1 MKTTFTTDNGTRYE
15 PGQTFGRETSRGWG
29 RDPTRTLYRE
39 WTRWIYSTYHHA
51 WLHDG
56 QISAPIRATKKQII
70 EAV

>member
-1 MKTTFTTDNGTRYE
+1 MKTTFTNGQTRYV

-39 WTRWIYSTYHHA
+39 WTRWIYSEAHRA

-56 QISAPIRATKKQII
+56 QISAPLRATKKQIL